1 MHPMWKTPCT
11 KKKSKAIHKTTG
23 IYENKSFSLGT
34 TLLRLGE
41 CLLPDRPC
49 SLLVETGE
57 EDVKH
62 LGVPVHWVAFDALLD
77 VLGKS

>member
-1 MHPMWKTPCT
+1 MYTNQT
-11 KKKSKAIHKTTG
+11 AIQKTTG
-23 IYENKSFSLGT
+23 IYENKSFSVRA

-41 CLLPDRPC
+41 GLLPDRPG

-57 EDVKH
+57 EDIKH
-62 LGVPVHWVAFDALLD
+62 LGVPVHGMTFDTLLD